1 MVSPNETGDSALD
14 SWDGTNNGSHGSRQS
29 HNNVRKT
36 HSSRSRL
43 NKPSNTNASKNIL
56 KNSSSANNPK
66 ADISNLTDL
75 SKMQPNYQSTP
86 YGNHNNNS
94 SSGAFS
100 SSQSNLKGQLQH
112 LEVNLFKDKEND
124 SFGFSITNSRNG
136 VIVNTVVPNGCADQA
151 GMRSNDLLLFL
162 NQTDISGL
170 SASEIMPKMVKTGRE
185 LHLIIARVINLNEY
199 TNYNDNQNTI
209 EVAVSA
215 SPNQT
220 NLTRSSIKNNNNTSK
235 KINNPSSSK
244 LTAIT
249 TTNQTN
255 KDSSVS
261 SATTTGQTVR
271 KNSSL
276 KKK

>member
-1 MVSPNETGDSALD
+1 M
-14 SWDGTNNGSHGSRQS
+14 
-29 HNNVRKT
+29 
-36 HSSRSRL
+36 
-43 NKPSNTNASKNIL
+43 NTTKH
-56 KNSSSANNPK
+56 
-66 ADISNLTDL
+66 L
-75 SKMQPNYQSTP
+75 S
-86 YGNHNNNS
+86 
-94 SSGAFS
+94 
-100 SSQSNLKGQLQH
+100 
-112 LEVNLFKDKEND
+112 
-124 SFGFSITNSRNG
+124 
-136 VIVNTVVPNGCADQA
+136 
-151 GMRSNDLLLFL
+151 LL
-162 NQTDISGL
+162 I
-170 SASEIMPKMVKTGRE
+170 MVKTGRE

-220 NLTRSSIKNNNNTSK
+220 NLSRSSIKNNNTSK

-255 KDSSVS
+255 NKDSSVS

>member
-1 MVSPNETGDSALD
+1 
-14 SWDGTNNGSHGSRQS
+14 
-29 HNNVRKT
+29 
-36 HSSRSRL
+36 
-43 NKPSNTNASKNIL
+43 
-56 KNSSSANNPK
+56 
-66 ADISNLTDL
+66 
-75 SKMQPNYQSTP
+75 MQPNYQSTP
-86 YGNHNNNS
+86 YGNHNNNNS